1 MTPKYYS
8 GFHSPGQQN
17 NLRQNRLSFFEE
29 GTGKQELTFTEQ
41 ILEILSE
48 LEEKSRLLYILTK
61 VASGESVVVFLCYT
75 RPALCKLAER
85 TIDKS
90 LFDLL

>member
-8 GFHSPGQQN
+8 GFHSPRQQN
-17 NLRQNRLSFFEE
+17 NLRQNRLSSFGE
-29 GTGKQELTFTEQ
+29 GTRKHGLTLTEQ

-61 VASGESVVVFLCYT
+61 VASGESAVVFLCYM
-75 RPALCKLAER
+75 RPALCKLAEKNDR
-85 TIDKS
+85 QKS
-90 LFDLL
+90 V